1 MKNSIKTVLKL
12 WKEAGEV
19 NKVRRD
25 ALRDALKEER
35 AQVARDAMKADFEL
49 NTNGA
54 A

>member
-1 MKNSIKTVLKL
+1 MKNSIKTALKL
-12 WKEAGEV
+12 WKDGAEES
-19 NKVRRD
+19 KSRRD